1 MTRKGQPHWGPNQSN
16 PPRQAPMRFL
26 SVVDYRCSKQR
37 GLANQLAQ
45 REFSMSVSSVSSSS
59 SVIQT
64 DWRSLVNQFKQDFK
78 QLASSLQSGDLT
90 GAQQAYSALQQLQQS
105 NQAGGQSSNA
115 QQASSTNNPIQN
127 DFAALGSALQSG
139 DLSGAQSAFSQLQT
153 DMKAAAS
160 NSSSGAVQSAHH
172 GHHHH
177 RHVSSASDSD
187 SDSSTTDQ
195 TATTGST
202 DSQSAPTGSTFSVY
216 A

>member
-1 MTRKGQPHWGPNQSN
+1 
-16 PPRQAPMRFL
+16 
-26 SVVDYRCSKQR
+26 
-37 GLANQLAQ
+37 
-45 REFSMSVSSVSSSS
+45 MSVSGVSSSS

-78 QLASSLQSGDLT
+78 QLASSLQSGDLS
-90 GAQQAYSALQQLQQS
+90 GAQKAYAALQQLLQS
-105 NQAGGQSSNA
+105 NQSGGPSSNA

-139 DLSGAQSAFSQLQT
+139 DLSSAQSAFSQLQT

-160 NSSSGAVQSAHH
+160 NSSSAVVQSAHH
-172 GHHHH
+172 GHRHH

-187 SDSSTTDQ
+187 SDSGATDQ
-195 TATTGST
+195 TAST
-202 DSQSAPTGSTFSVY
+202 NSASSQSTPTGSTFSVY